1 MKTAR
6 IAIIPFAAIVGLL
19 TLTAVLTRPAS
30 AGAPRAATL
39 FAVTDGSGTACSQS
53 EPCALQT
60 ALAQAVDGDTIYVG
74 AGIYRGTGDAVL
86 MLDKSITLL
95 GGWNGGPMN
104 PGIVRWPETMWTV
117 IDGESQRRGIYADG
131 PYSITVDGFVVM
143 ACQTPA
149 VPHDG
154 GAGVSIY
161 DGANMTLRRVVIR
174 DNTNTTAGWG
184 GGVYVESASVRIEHS
199 AIISNTAQVSGGG
212 LAVRL
217 GGAQAT
223 VVDTFIAWNSAGVSG
238 HGVRLSDAAGTFV
251 NTTIV
256 SETGLL
262 PDGLYATNSPITL
275 TNNVVVSNTT
285 GIRLDGTFTAQIY
298 NNDAW
303 GNGGSNWSGVTDPT
317 GTNGNLSANPLFVAR
332 HLRHFGPGDRDWDG
346 YFLAQV
352 AAGQP
357 LNSPAWDAGDR
368 TAALL
373 FGADTAY
380 YTTRTDGNL
389 DEGVVDLGY
398 HYRRVYVQLLPV
410 VSNGR

>member
-6 IAIIPFAAIVGLL
+6 IAIIPLAAIAGLF
-19 TLTAVLTRPAS
+19 TLIAALARPAT
-30 AGAPRAATL
+30 AGAPRATTL
-39 FAVTDGSGTACSQS
+39 FAATDGSGTACTQDV
-53 EPCALQT
+53 PCTLQT
-60 ALAQAVDGDTIYVG
+60 ALAQAVDGDTIYAG

-86 MLDKSITLL
+86 TLDKSVTLL

-104 PGIVRWPETMWTV
+104 PGIVRWPETMWSV
-117 IDGESQRRGIYADG
+117 IDGESQRRGIYVDG
-131 PYSITVDGFVVM
+131 PYSITIDGFVVNT
-143 ACQTPA
+143 CQSPA
-149 VPHDG
+149 VVHNG
-154 GAGVSIY
+154 GAGVGIY
-161 DGANMTLRRVVIR
+161 GGANVTLRRVVVR

-184 GGVYVESASVRIEHS
+184 GGVYAESASVRIEHS
-199 AIISNTAQVSGGG
+199 AIISNTTQDSGGG

-217 GGAQAT
+217 GGARAT

-238 HGVRLSDAAGTFV
+238 HGVRLSDATGTFV

-256 SETGLL
+256 SGTGSL
-262 PDGLYATNSPITL
+262 PDGLYATNSPVTL
-275 TNNVVVSNTT
+275 TNNVVVSNAT

-298 NNDAW
+298 NNDVW
-303 GNGGSNWSGVTDPT
+303 GNSGSNWSGVTDPT

-332 HLRHFGPGDRDWDG
+332 QLRHFGPGDRDWDG

-357 LNSPAWDAGDR
+357 SNSPAWDAGDR

-380 YTTRTDGNL
+380 YTTRTDSYL

-398 HYRRVYVQLLPV
+398 HYRRVYVQLLPL
-410 VSNGR
+410 VSCCR